1 MDLEYSVWIEGI
13 QGKLEDLQEA
23 ENPPIVEIA
32 DADRAARLRIDISS
46 KVQSVVSRL
55 DSVKARADALYNT
68 ELTAD
73 QVIKLQVMCKEVQA
87 DATENIMAMYT
98 RLANL
103 DSERYEETQVT
114 AATTIANILK
124 RVDGTRV
131 LIEAYRVT
139 PPEIEAR

>member
-1 MDLEYSVWIEGI
+1 M
-13 QGKLEDLQEA
+13 
-23 ENPPIVEIA
+23 
-32 DADRAARLRIDISS
+32 
-46 KVQSVVSRL
+46 VSRL